1 MKERVKEIFAQA
13 LEKKIPAE
21 RELYLAEV
29 CAGDAPLR
37 QELESLLTA
46 HTEAGEY
53 LQVPAAAGLAPTTM
67 LVTPPAEMAGVRI
80 GRYRLLELIGEGG
93 MGAVWMAEQ
102 EEPVRRR
109 VALKVVKLGMD
120 TKQVIA
126 RFEAERQALAM
137 MDHPNI
143 ASVFDGGA
151 TETGRPYFVME
162 LVKGIPITDYC
173 NANKMSTPDRLRL
186 FMQVCQA
193 VQHAH
198 QKGVIHRDLKPSN
211 VLVTVKDDHPLP
223 KVIDFGVA
231 KATQAR
237 LTEKTLFT
245 QFRQLIG
252 TPAYMSPEQAGFGS
266 FDVDTRSDIYAL
278 GVLLYEL
285 LTDRTP
291 FDTQKL
297 MEKGYDAVLQAIREE
312 EPPKPSTRLSTM
324 QAGELTA
331 TAQNRQAD
339 SPKLVHLI
347 RGDLDWIVMKTLEK
361 DRARRYE
368 TVNGLATDIQRHLN
382 CEPVIARPPS
392 NLYRFQSWV
401 RRNKLAFTA
410 TGAVVMALVLGLG
423 LSTWEF
429 FEKSRA
435 LREESGLRQATQ
447 KALTRE
453 AESRAQ
459 AETEAAK
466 SRQVAQFLKDML
478 KGVGPSVAL
487 GRDTT
492 MLREIVDKTTER
504 IGADLK
510 DQPEVQIQLY
520 SILVQVYAD
529 LARYKEMEKCASE
542 TLRLA
547 RAQYGDENL
556 VVADILVQEG
566 RALMWLRETAE
577 AEHITRDAIALER
590 KLRGPGSVEEGT
602 ALVNLGDVLRHEYHD
617 YFLAGA
623 SGAAEAAFR
632 EGLAI
637 RRKQL
642 GNDNDDVAWSLFA
655 LATILNDE
663 GKVAEAVAV
672 QEEALAIRRKI
683 HGDEYPSTGEDYSQ
697 LGNLLINLSTNRM
710 DEGLKDLRKGLDI
723 MKRTEGE
730 GKNYRQVWPESGLAQ
745 ALARQGKLDEA
756 VVHMRTAVTI
766 AQSEVGSDHPD
777 LPLFILGLG
786 DLLQREGK
794 AAEARLQFEEG
805 VKEMRKLAEEGNV
818 PMMNAVA
825 WRLAVSSDA
834 NIRDGQSAVHFAETA
849 VAATNRKN
857 PVFLNTLATAYA
869 AIGQFAKAVGVE
881 QEAIALL
888 SSKQTKQDFAT
899 QLKLYEA
906 SDRGCDGRVCV
917 LFDSSV
923 SLPRANISYTAAG
936 GPLASARSVKT
947 HLGWNYW
954 NIVVKPDVAMT
965 FDSKSNCWRC
975 AVAMPAAITQLDC
988 VFNDGH
994 DLWDNNDHADWHF
1007 LTGTNSFAM
1016 ASPTTPASSAP
1027 SEQRPPPKHGPTG
1040 LHKDPQRL
1048 PE

>member
-1 MKERVKEIFAQA
+1 M
-13 LEKKIPAE
+13 LIP
-21 RELYLAEV
+21 R
-29 CAGDAPLR
+29 
-37 QELESLLTA
+37 LT
-46 HTEAGEY
+46 
-53 LQVPAAAGLAPTTM
+53 
-67 LVTPPAEMAGVRI
+67 EMTGTRI
-80 GRYRLLELIGEGG
+80 GRYKLLERIGEGG
-93 MGAVWMAEQ
+93 MGVVWMAEQ

-109 VALKVVKLGMD
+109 VALKIIKLGMD
-120 TKQVIA
+120 TKEVVA

-173 NANKMSTPDRLRL
+173 NANKLSTPDRLRL
-186 FMQVCQA
+186 FTQVCQA

-198 QKGVIHRDLKPSN
+198 QKGIIHRDLKPSN
-211 VLVTVKDDHPLP
+211 ILVTVKDDRPLP

-245 QFRQLIG
+245 QFHQLIG
-252 TPAYMSPEQAGFGS
+252 TPAYMSPEQAGLGS
-266 FDVDTRSDIYAL
+266 LDVDTRSDIYAL

-291 FDTQKL
+291 FDTQKIL
-297 MEKGYDAVLQAIREE
+297 ERGYDAILRAIREE
-312 EPPKPSTRLSTM
+312 EPPKPSTRLKTM

-331 TAQNRQAD
+331 TAQNRQ
-339 SPKLVHLI
+339 SNPPKLVHLI

-361 DRARRYE
+361 DRTRRYE
-368 TVNGLATDIQRHLN
+368 TVNGLAMEIQRHLN
-382 CEPVIARPPS
+382 CEPVVARPPS
-392 NLYRFQSWV
+392 NLYRFQRWV
-401 RRNKLAFTA
+401 RRNKLAFAA
-410 TGAVVMALVLGLG
+410 TGAVVTALVLGLG

-435 LREESGLRQATQ
+435 LREESRLREAAQ
-447 KALTRE
+447 KALTQE

-466 SRQVAQFLKDML
+466 SRQVAQFLEDML

-504 IGADLK
+504 IGTDLK
-510 DQPEVQIQLY
+510 GQPEVQIQLY
-520 SILVQVYAD
+520 STLVQVYAD
-529 LARYKEMEKCASE
+529 LGRYKEMEKSASE

-547 RAQYGDENL
+547 RAHYGDDNL
-556 VVADILVQEG
+556 VVADTLVQEG

-577 AEHITRDAIALER
+577 AEHITRDAIAMER

-602 ALVNLGDVLRHEYHD
+602 ALVNLGDILRHEYHD
-617 YFLAGA
+617 YFLEGA

-637 RRKQL
+637 FRKQL
-642 GNDNDDVAWSLFA
+642 GNDNDDVAWSLYA
-655 LATILNDE
+655 LASLLNDE
-663 GKVAEAVAV
+663 GKVAEAVSV

-697 LGNLLINLSTNRM
+697 LGNLLVNLSTNRM
-710 DEGLKDLRKGLDI
+710 AEGLNDLRKGLEI
-723 MKRTEGE
+723 LKRTEGE
-730 GKNYRQVWPESGLAQ
+730 GKHYRQVWVESGLAQ
-745 ALARQGKLDEA
+745 ALARQGQLDEA
-756 VVHMRTAVTI
+756 ELHMRTAVTI
-766 AQSEVGSDHPD
+766 AQAEVGSDHPD

-794 AAEARLQFEEG
+794 TAEARLQFEAG

-834 NIRDGQSAVHFAETA
+834 KIRDGQSAVHFAETA
-849 VAATNRKN
+849 VGATNRKN

-869 AIGQFAKAVGVE
+869 ATGQFAKAVDVE
-881 QEAIALL
+881 QEAIGPWL
-888 SSKQTKQDFAT
+888 SKQMKQDFTT
-899 QLKLYEA
+899 QLKLYQA

-923 SLPRANISYTAAG
+923 SPPRANISYTPAG
-936 GPLASARSVKT
+936 GPLASARSVNT

-954 NIVVKPDVAMT
+954 NISVKPDVAMT

-975 AVAMPAAITQLDC
+975 SVTMPATITQLDC

-1007 LTGTNSFAM
+1007 LAGTNSFTIA
-1016 ASPTTPASSAP
+1016 ATATPASSGP
-1027 SEQRPPPKHGPTG
+1027 SEQRPPTKYGP
-1040 LHKDPQRL
+1040 
-1048 PE
+1048 